1 MLLTAL
7 LAACAGSEPP
17 PVDTAATTCEP
28 DVVLFGQPNDA
39 TGLTDAQCAPEC
51 ADCGGGPWGPPAYTD
66 QDFDDWRAWT
76 QADAPPALTSDP
88 YAVEPSTI
96 SGDAVCGFLPGADG
110 QYTLEDFADAAK
122 ATAAGAQ
129 VTHFGTCGLCSSLS
143 DLAVYASTPDL
154 TEPVRAC
161 GLAHM
166 DGDVDALTAC
176 IAELGFTDACASI
189 WAWNTLH
196 TRDAC
201 LAECLADLDAPYNN
215 PDGTLNDCLQ
225 CDEDES
231 GPVFSA
237 VAGRTRRN
245 TGLASSICRPC
256 DEVRPLVHAY
266 GAP

>member
-7 LAACAGSEPP
+7 LAACDPNGPA
-17 PVDTAATTCEP
+17 VDTATTTCEP
-28 DVVLFGQPNDA
+28 AAVLFGQPNEA
-39 TGLTDAQCAPEC
+39 TGLTDAQCVPEC
-51 ADCGGGPWGPPAYTD
+51 ADCGGEPWGPPTYTEED
-66 QDFDDWRAWT
+66 YASWRAWM

-88 YAVEPSTI
+88 YLVAPAVI
-96 SGDAVCGFLPGADG
+96 DADAVCGFVPGEG
-110 QYTLEDFADAAK
+110 GTYTVMDFPSAAEADAA
-122 ATAAGAQ
+122 GAK
-129 VTHFGTCGLCSSLS
+129 VTHYGVCGLCSSLE

-161 GLAHM
+161 GLDHM

-176 IAELGFTDACASI
+176 IADIGFTDACASI

-256 DEVRPLVHAY
+256 DEVRPLVHGY
-266 GAP
+266 E